1 MAIVTGTLARPAPEA
16 MTATQVIAGQQGY
29 ALAEPLCGP
38 TRLVFSKG
46 MTLVSWG
53 SKLTVDFQRTSA
65 TSTRLTLP
73 PHEPFPPP
81 DWGRGTRAAEKLL
94 DALGAK

>member
-16 MTATQVIAGQQGY
+16 MTATQVMAGQQGY

-53 SKLTVDFQRTSA
+53 SKMTVDFQRTSA
-65 TSTRLTLP
+65 TSTRLTITTSETFALT
-73 PHEPFPPP
+73 
-81 DWGRGTRAAEKLL
+81 DWGRGKRAAQKLL

>member
-1 MAIVTGTLARPAPEA
+1 MATVTGTMAQPAHEA
-16 MTATQVIAGQQGY
+16 MTAAQVIAGQQGY

-53 SKLTVDFQRTSA
+53 SKLIVDFQRTSP
-65 TSTRLTLP
+65 TSMRLTITTSETFALS
-73 PHEPFPPP
+73 
-81 DWGRGTRAAEKLL
+81 DWGRGKRAAQKLL
-94 DALGAK
+94 DALGAT